1 MFTCFEKEELNFK
14 TPAGRNK
21 ISNICNPA
29 WNTVIHV
36 TGKVSGLGEADE
48 TRSVVRL
55 DPCAINATRCFW
67 ELCFHCSSKLHNP
80 PLKESVE
87 SLM

>member
-1 MFTCFEKEELNFK
+1 MFTYFEKEELNFK

-36 TGKVSGLGEADE
+36 TGNVSGLGEADE
-48 TRSVVRL
+48 TRSVGPGYQSAWIRVRL
-55 DPCAINATRCFW
+55 TPQDIFEN
-67 ELCFHCSSKLHNP
+67 
-80 PLKESVE
+80 SVFTAVANFTI
-87 SLM
+87 LL